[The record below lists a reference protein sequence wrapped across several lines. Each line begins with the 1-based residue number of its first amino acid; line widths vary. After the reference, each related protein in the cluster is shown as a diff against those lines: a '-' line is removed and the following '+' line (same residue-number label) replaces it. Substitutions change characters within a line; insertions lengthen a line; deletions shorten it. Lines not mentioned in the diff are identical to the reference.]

1 MTIAR
6 QYRGR
11 PPMDDLRL
19 EAIDHHEHADRETAG
34 EAMLA
39 ALAREHPERVTVSQP
54 HGTKAPR
61 RLERPVESGLRTNFE
76 P

>member
-1 MTIAR
+1 
-6 QYRGR
+6 
-11 PPMDDLRL
+11 MDDLRL
-19 EAIDHHEHADRETAG
+19 EVIDHHEQACRETAG

-39 ALAREHPERVTVSQP
+39 ALAREHPERVTVSVP

-61 RLERPVESGLRTNFE
+61 RLERPVEGGLKTNFE